1 MSSKRKPYQ
10 HLKLSSIAF
19 WSMPVRYLKEFFGKE
34 SYLEKPYRGEGRS
47 EMHQAIPVPPTPSPP
62 RPPGPPIPVS
72 PRPHPT
78 PPRPPFP
85 TPSPNP
91 IPPRPRRAR
100 PPIPPTV
107 KWPGRPRIT
116 TAPDYQ
122 PPFSVQA
129 LCSIRYNGPE
139 CLDDGQDAIVL
150 AASDTSGRFIWGY
163 EISDPGYIS
172 VSNSNRSDK
181 AEFGI
186 TAHGAPDPPVDVEI
200 CFFMAKLKTTT
211 VSTYSTSYRSKGIG
225 MENRPDTTIK
235 TELLVSKCGCVTII
249 VPCDPCI
256 RDDYLAP
263 SIEKDQGTLAPG
275 TAPCAS
281 SASTKTL
288 TVQNGAGPFTW
299 AVSGTGFCL
308 AYVTTTGR
316 SNILRADNTA
326 CGPATIT
333 ITDYCSNS
341 CTCEVRGTTGTWC
354 SLPEYTGNY
363 YAVPCLLEGIGT
375 YVHPVY
381 TRTEGKYRQEEKIST
396 TKFTT
401 GDPDCTCS
409 SDFMINCVG
418 KPESCLV
425 GSTWYDAL
433 YLLCSQNCFISNR
446 SGSNCLINYMS
457 PGYRYGR
464 EWKCAC

>member
-62 RPPGPPIPVS
+62 RPPGPPIPVP

-85 TPSPNP
+85 TPFPDP
-91 IPPRPRRAR
+91 IPPRPRRVR

-163 EISDPGYIS
+163 EISDPRYIS

-211 VSTYSTSYRSKGIG
+211 VSTYPTSYRSKGIG
-225 MENRPDTTIK
+225 MENRPDTKTK
-235 TELLVSKCGCVTII
+235 TELLVSKCGCVTIT

-263 SIEKDQGTLAPG
+263 SIEEDQGTLAPG

-308 AYVTTTGR
+308 AYATTTGR
-316 SNILRADNTA
+316 SNILRADDTA

-333 ITDYCSNS
+333 ITDYCGNS
-341 CTCEVRGTTGTWC
+341 CTCIVRGTVGFWC
-354 SLPEYTGNY
+354 ELAEYTGTEPT
-363 YAVPCLLEGIGT
+363 VPPCLLTGTTVNEGEALII
-375 YVHPVY
+375 
-381 TRTEGKYRQEEKIST
+381 GKYKQSE
-396 TKFTT
+396 FTAPD
-401 GDPDCTCS
+401 GGGICWGACDCTRAP
-409 SDFMINCVG
+409 M
-418 KPESCLV
+418 PSCLA
-425 GSTWYDAL
+425 GPTPCITRGAWTAGLSISSMCSPACFYYISSGWTHYSTHVA
-433 YLLCSQNCFISNR
+433 R
-446 SGSNCLINYMS
+446 G
-457 PGYRYGR
+457 RYGY
-464 EWKCAC
+464 EWKCLC